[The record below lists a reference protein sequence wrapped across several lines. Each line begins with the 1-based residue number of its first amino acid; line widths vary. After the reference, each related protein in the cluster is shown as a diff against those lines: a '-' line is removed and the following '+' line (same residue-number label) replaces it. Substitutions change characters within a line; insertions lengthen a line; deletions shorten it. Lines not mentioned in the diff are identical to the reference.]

1 MADRRIS
8 QLTSAN
14 TLVESDL
21 VPFVDISATETKRI
35 TAENLGLA
43 LLAFGTTRGST
54 TPTSPAN
61 GQLWVDTSNNPPE
74 LKIYN
79 GAAWSLV
86 SFLPSS
92 AVITNPS
99 GTQPASPVLGQL
111 WLDTSQTPDE
121 LKVYDGSS
129 FVRVDPLGITEAAG
143 DARYLQ
149 PGTAASTYLPLA
161 GGTLTGT
168 LTLDADPTAN
178 LHAATKQYVDA
189 EIANSESNVTPIAN
203 GGTGQTTATGAINAL
218 LPSQTGNSGEYLT
231 TDGTNVSWTPITG
244 GGLLRNPQLLTSG
257 TSYTTPANCTK
268 IYVEIVGGG
277 QGGSGGFR
285 FTEGAGGV
293 AGGFCAR
300 FFTVTASTSYTYAI
314 GAGGTA
320 GAQGFAGGDGGNTT
334 FAVGATTLTAYGGA
348 TSQSVPVN
356 GDINRYGE
364 SGLAASLGTAGG
376 RGGGSYFQGGGAG
389 ATTGAGSAGLNGSG
403 GGGGATGAGGAGG
416 SGMIRIW
423 EYA

>member
-14 TLVESDL
+14 TLVENDL
-21 VPFVDISATETKRI
+21 VPFVDTSATETKRI

-79 GAAWSLV
+79 GATFSLV

-99 GTQPASPVLGQL
+99 ASQPASPVLGQL

-121 LKVYDGSS
+121 LKVYDGSN
-129 FVRVDPLGITEAAG
+129 FVRVDPLGITQAAG

-149 PGTAASTYLPLA
+149 PATAASTYLPLA

-178 LHAATKQYVDA
+178 LHAATKQYVDTEVA
-189 EIANSESNVTPIAN
+189 GIPAASDLTPAGTIIWTARQTAPTGYLKADGSAISRTTYSALYAALGGISSPYGDGDGSTTFNLPDLRGEFIRGADDGRGVDSGRTIGSTQGQATAAPSNAFATSSVADHQHGLNYFEGPASIQNQSATNSTQTQGHNPVSEVLTDAA
-203 GGTGQTTATGAINAL
+203 GGHNH
-218 LPSQTGNSGEYLT
+218 S
-231 TDGTNVSWTPITG
+231 ITG
-244 GGLLRNPQLLTSG
+244 GDAETRPRNIALLACIKT
-257 TSYTTPANCTK
+257 
-268 IYVEIVGGG
+268 
-277 QGGSGGFR
+277 
-285 FTEGAGGV
+285 
-293 AGGFCAR
+293 
-300 FFTVTASTSYTYAI
+300 
-314 GAGGTA
+314 
-320 GAQGFAGGDGGNTT
+320 
-334 FAVGATTLTAYGGA
+334 
-348 TSQSVPVN
+348 
-356 GDINRYGE
+356 
-364 SGLAASLGTAGG
+364 
-376 RGGGSYFQGGGAG
+376 
-389 ATTGAGSAGLNGSG
+389 
-403 GGGGATGAGGAGG
+403 
-416 SGMIRIW
+416 
-423 EYA
+423 

>member
-79 GAAWSLV
+79 GATFSLV

-99 GTQPASPVLGQL
+99 ASQPASPTLGQL

-121 LKVYDGSS
+121 LKVYDGSN
-129 FVRVDPLGITEAAG
+129 FVRVDPLGITQAAG

-149 PGTAASTYLPLA
+149 PATAASTYLPLA

-168 LTLDADPTAN
+168 LTLDAAPTAD
-178 LHAATKQYVDA
+178 LEAATKKYVDDEVA
-189 EIANSESNVTPIAN
+189 GIPAATDLTPAGTIIWTARQTAPTGYLKADGSAISRTTYSALYAALGGISSPYGDGDGSTTFNLPDLRGEFIRGADDGRGVDSGRTIGSTQGQATAAPSNAFATSSVADHQHGLNYFEGPASIQNQSATNSTQTQGHNPVSEVLTDAA
-203 GGTGQTTATGAINAL
+203 GGHNH
-218 LPSQTGNSGEYLT
+218 S
-231 TDGTNVSWTPITG
+231 ITG
-244 GGLLRNPQLLTSG
+244 GDAETRPRNIALLACIKT
-257 TSYTTPANCTK
+257 
-268 IYVEIVGGG
+268 
-277 QGGSGGFR
+277 
-285 FTEGAGGV
+285 
-293 AGGFCAR
+293 
-300 FFTVTASTSYTYAI
+300 
-314 GAGGTA
+314 
-320 GAQGFAGGDGGNTT
+320 
-334 FAVGATTLTAYGGA
+334 
-348 TSQSVPVN
+348 
-356 GDINRYGE
+356 
-364 SGLAASLGTAGG
+364 
-376 RGGGSYFQGGGAG
+376 
-389 ATTGAGSAGLNGSG
+389 
-403 GGGGATGAGGAGG
+403 
-416 SGMIRIW
+416 
-423 EYA
+423 